1 MKKSQ
6 LLLTLLLGLVSSCDS
21 PVGCVDTNCSDYA
34 THEQAQAAY
43 EADPDCHGDL
53 DRDHDGIACESLPR
67 ESGKAPN
74 PLPITDPDQEQP
86 PQEADSSFQWWK
98 EAVAIAKELLK

>member
-53 DRDHDGIACESLPR
+53 DRAARPVERLDDDR
-67 ESGKAPN
+67 QQ
-74 PLPITDPDQEQP
+74 QEDEQAGDER
-86 PQEADSSFQWWK
+86 QRGA
-98 EAVAIAKELLK
+98 AK